1 MSDRPPVDLRAL
13 ADVEAPEVVHEALR
27 RFRRKILTR
36 YVWILLAA
44 VIAVVAVVWA
54 QTPTTL
60 AERTD
65 QASRAIE
72 AHPVWQAHGA
82 TVALDRVASL
92 GDGRLGFH
100 FVVIGRG
107 LVTLRMSGQVATENV
122 GWANK
127 YVEIERPAQGYP
139 TLTIVA
145 GEGRSSFSLGPGSG
159 VTEAVW
165 SL

>member
-1 MSDRPPVDLRAL
+1 MSDRPPLDLRAL
-13 ADVEAPEVVHEALR
+13 ADVEAPEVIHEALR
-27 RFRRKILTR
+27 RFRRKILAR
-36 YVWILLAA
+36 SVWVVLAA
-44 VIAVVAVVWA
+44 VAVVIIVWA
-54 QTPTTL
+54 RTPTTL

-107 LVTLRMSGQVATENV
+107 VTLRMSGQVASEDV
-122 GWANK
+122 GWANQ
-127 YVEIERPAQGYP
+127 YVEIQRPTQGYP
-139 TLTIVA
+139 TLTIIV
-145 GEGRSSFSLGPGSG
+145 GEQRSSFTLGPGSG
-159 VTEAVW
+159 VTQAVW

>member
-1 MSDRPPVDLRAL
+1 MSDRPPLDLRAL

-27 RFRRKILTR
+27 RFHRKILTR

-44 VIAVVAVVWA
+44 VIGVVAVVWA
-54 QTPTTL
+54 RTPTTL

-65 QASRAIE
+65 QASRTIE
-72 AHPVWQAHGA
+72 AHPVWQADGA

-107 LVTLRMSGQVATENV
+107 LVTLRMSGQMASEDV
-122 GWANK
+122 GWANR
-127 YVEIERPAQGYP
+127 YVEIERPAHGYP
-139 TLTIVA
+139 TLTIIV
-145 GEGRSSFSLGPGSG
+145 GEQRASFSLGPGSG
-159 VTEAVW
+159 VTQAVW

>member
-44 VIAVVAVVWA
+44 VIAVVVILWA
-54 QTPTTL
+54 RTPTTL

-107 LVTLRMSGQVATENV
+107 LVTLRMSGQMASEDV
-122 GWANK
+122 GWANQ
-127 YVEIERPAQGYP
+127 YVEIQRPTQGYP
-139 TLTIVA
+139 TLTIIV
-145 GEGRSSFSLGPGSG
+145 GEQRSSFTLGPGSG
-159 VTEAVW
+159 VTQAVW